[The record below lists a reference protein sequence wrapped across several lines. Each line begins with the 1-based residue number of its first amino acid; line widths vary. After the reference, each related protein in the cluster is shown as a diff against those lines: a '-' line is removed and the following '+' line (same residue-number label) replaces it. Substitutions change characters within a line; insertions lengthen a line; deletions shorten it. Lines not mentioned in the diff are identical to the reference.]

1 MDELYIHLSKNKA
14 VIYKKNDNN
23 FVNLKIYGEKEVQID
38 DIESI
43 LDLKDYLVRT
53 YLDFNEE
60 THNLTVKII
69 YDYTVNRQIL
79 GNFISIFSKKISKD
93 FYSEEKI
100 LHRIEAINEEDL
112 EKLNL
117 FLNKDNVKEVS
128 VRENENKK
136 DETSIYEDKI
146 ENLEIEIKKLKKINR
161 KLRISMIEM
170 EKNYKLKLIK

>member
-14 VIYKKNDNN
+14 IIYKKSETN
-23 FVNLKIYGEKEVQID
+23 FISLKVYGENEIQID

-43 LDLKDYLVRT
+43 LDLKDYLVKT

-60 THNLTVKII
+60 THNLTIKII

-79 GNFISIFSKKISKD
+79 GNFVSIFSKKVSKD
-93 FYSEEKI
+93 FYLEEKI

-117 FLNKDNVKEVS
+117 FLNKDNVKDSGEKES
-128 VRENENKK
+128 ESKLEEISTYEN
-136 DETSIYEDKI
+136 KI
-146 ENLEIEIKKLKKINR
+146 ENLELEIKKLKKINR
-161 KLRISMIEM
+161 ELRISMIEM